1 MKQQRPSVRT
11 GILLWALITVIALG
25 FVTAAPSSLAPAAA
39 APAACHTTSGTV
51 PAGDCGPFRQIFA
64 DSFSTMVPVGSFTA
78 CTDDSD
84 FRCAGLKTKYPAVY
98 AAWGAY
104 PRGWYDTAHP
114 SNHSN
119 GNGRTHGGEYRADDT
134 VSVFRQPNGDGQMRV
149 RMYRPAAGG
158 DNHVAALVPRA
169 CMNLRYGKFTE
180 RLIVR
185 SRTDGYKMAHLRYSP
200 DEIDYPEAGGNFADD
215 PVSWFTHGFSED
227 GGDVAP
233 GSAWTAWHTYSTEI
247 TSSGVRFFLD
257 GKLVGQASGNYPRAM
272 PWVLQNESSLSGGYA
287 APGSSVL
294 IDTTWVTCYSY
305 NP

>member
-1 MKQQRPSVRT
+1 MMTMK
-11 GILLWALITVIALG
+11 TVA
-25 FVTAAPSSLAPAAA
+25 VAAA
-39 APAACHTTSGTV
+39 AVLGLACATPTPSATVTASPTAVPAVCHTTSGTV
-51 PAGDCGPFRQIFA
+51 PAGDCGPFKQVFA
-64 DSFSTMVPVGSFTA
+64 DSFSTVVPVGSFTSCA
-78 CTDDSD
+78 GDGD

-98 AAWGAY
+98 NAWGAY

-114 SNHSN
+114 ANHSN

-134 VSVFRQPNGDGQMRV
+134 VSVFKQPNADGQMRV

-169 CMNLRYGKFTE
+169 CMNMRYGKFTE

-185 SRTDGYKMAHLRYSP
+185 TRTDGFKMAHLRYSP
-200 DEIDYPEAGGNFADD
+200 DEVDYPEAGGNFSTD

-247 TSSGVRFFLD
+247 TPSGVRFFLD
-257 GKLVGQASGNYPRAM
+257 GKLVGQTSGDFPEAT
-272 PWVLQNESSLSGGYA
+272 PWVLQNESSLDGGYA
-287 APGSSVL
+287 APGSSVE
-294 IDTTWVTCYSY
+294 IDTTWVTCYRY
-305 NP
+305 AP

>member
-1 MKQQRPSVRT
+1 MNRTDMNVRVM
-11 GILLWALITVIALG
+11 LLWAL
-25 FVTAAPSSLAPAAA
+25 VTAVVLAVVCTVPPSSA
-39 APAACHTTSGTV
+39 APASATCHTTSGTV
-51 PAGDCGPFRQIFA
+51 PTGDCGPFKQVFA
-64 DSFSTMVPVGSFTA
+64 DSFNTVVPVGSFTSCA
-78 CTDDSD
+78 GDDD
-84 FRCAGLKTKYPAVY
+84 FRCAGLRTKYPAVY
-98 AAWGAY
+98 GAWGAY

-134 VSVFRQPNGDGQMRV
+134 VSVFKQPNNDGQMRV

-185 SRTDGYKMAHLRYSP
+185 SRTDGYKMAHLRYAP
-200 DEIDYPEAGGNFADD
+200 DEVDYPEAGGNFKSD

-233 GSAWTAWHTYSTEI
+233 ATAWTQWHTYSTEI
-247 TSSGVRFFLD
+247 TPSGVRFLLD
-257 GKLVGQASGNYPRAM
+257 GRLVGQTSGDFPTAT

-287 APGSSVL
+287 APGSSVT
-294 IDTTWVTCYSY
+294 IDTTWVSCHRYA
-305 NP
+305 P